1 MRKCNCI
8 ISARPVGRTCM
19 IILPVQNFF
28 PRHRT
33 IPPIGVEVYGVSE
46 VGDVRRLGEDIKR
59 LD

>member
-1 MRKCNCI
+1 
-8 ISARPVGRTCM
+8 M

-59 LD
+59 LLRIIGRACIVVVL